1 MAHELDADDLAA
13 ITDATVGHYDAS
25 SASFW
30 EGTKDHDVSQNI
42 SALLQ
47 SIEGEGPHTILD
59 FGCGP
64 GRDLATFKAL
74 GHSPIGLEGS
84 PNFCE
89 MAREYSKCEVWNQN
103 FLKLQLPTE
112 FFDGVFANAT
122 IFHVPAQELPR
133 VLGELH
139 GALKSGGIFF
149 SSNPRGAN
157 QEGWNG
163 DRYSSYHNLEAWT
176 SFMNDAGFTLVDY
189 YFRPAGLPREE
200 QPWLASIWRKT
211 G

>member
-1 MAHELDADDLAA
+1 MTNQLDADDLAA
-13 ITDATVGHYDAS
+13 ISKTTVGHYNS
-25 SASFW
+25 SSSSFW

-47 SIEGEGPHTILD
+47 SIDGDGPHTVLD

-74 GHSPIGLEGS
+74 GHCPVGLEGS
-84 PNFCE
+84 PNFCK
-89 MAREYSKCEVWNQN
+89 MAREYSQCEVWNQD
-103 FLKLQLPTE
+103 FLKLELPAE

-122 IFHVPAQELPR
+122 MFHVPAQELPR
-133 VLGELH
+133 VLRDLN
-139 GALKSGGIFF
+139 ATLKVGGIFF

-157 QEGWNG
+157 EEGWNG
-163 DRYSSYHNLEAWT
+163 DRYGSYHNFEAWT
-176 SFMNDAGFTLVDY
+176 EYMNGSGFTLVDY
-189 YFRPAGLPREE
+189 YYRPAGLPREE
-200 QPWLASIWRKT
+200 QPWLASIWRKN